1 MNARTLQLRKLHGL
15 ENDYVFLDAIRDPSI
30 LDGLDLAS
38 LARAVSD
45 RATPHEG
52 ADGLIVLT
60 PCDAGAAVSAAP
72 PSRRDVHETGD
83 AASYAPSPP
92 EGEGRVRGQ
101 INPPRSGAALFDF
114 RIFNSDGSTAQMCG
128 NGLRCAARLAL
139 ERGYAS
145 SPAFIIGTP
154 AGPRPVAVHERSRTH
169 DVTADMG
176 PPTILDPITLDGA
189 PVHRVSV
196 GNPHAVRFVD
206 APPTYDELR
215 AFFDALNPHDAFPE
229 GVNAHLA
236 VIEDRAHAHQLT
248 WERGA
253 GPTRACGT
261 GACAVFAAGVHA
273 GLLDPS
279 ATIHLPG
286 GDLRLEQRADDGHLL
301 MTGPTHDCGE
311 FAWTAG

>member
-1 MNARTLQLRKLHGL
+1 MSRRTLSLRKMHGL

-30 LDGLDLAS
+30 LAGLDLAA

-45 RATPHEG
+45 RSTPHDG
-52 ADGLIVLT
+52 ADGLIVL
-60 PCDAGAAVSAAP
+60 AP
-72 PSRRDVHETGD
+72 ATD
-83 AASYAPSPP
+83 P
-92 EGEGRVRGQ
+92 EHT
-101 INPPRSGAALFDF
+101 LDF
-114 RIFNSDGSTAQMCG
+114 RVFNSDGSTAQMCG

-145 SPAFIIGTP
+145 SPSFIIRTP
-154 AGPRPVAVHERSRTH
+154 AGPRPVAVHERSRSH

-176 PPTILDPITLDGA
+176 PPTILDSITLDGA
-189 PVHRVSV
+189 AVHRVSV
-196 GNPHAVRFVD
+196 GNPHAVRFID
-206 APPTYDELR
+206 APPTYDELK

-261 GACAVFAAGVHA
+261 GACAVFAAAVHA

-286 GDLRLEQRADDGHLL
+286 GDLRLDRRADDGHLL

-311 FAWTAG
+311 FEWKAG